1 MAMPRK
7 KRKTTKRSATRVADH
22 HGSAVRRDRQVTKPS
37 TVSSHKAA
45 FDQAHQDGM
54 DALKRGDYDAF
65 GEAVYRES
73 KVIEAIGE
81 AVYRESKVMDAVGA
95 TTKPAVTRRK

>member
-1 MAMPRK
+1 
-7 KRKTTKRSATRVADH
+7 
-22 HGSAVRRDRQVTKPS
+22 
-37 TVSSHKAA
+37 
-45 FDQAHQDGM
+45 M

-81 AVYRESKVMDAVGA
+81 AVYRESKVMDAVGE